1 MQLLNQKVGHDMPL
15 TEAEWAAWRQWVV
28 KLPSP
33 SSSAGTKRKRKKRRK
48 KKAPKTSSS
57 HSSHSRARRRQRQ
70 WHARSAGHQL
80 PRRVLLRQGGRCLRC
95 AGRAGFSGAGG
106 GRDRRLPL
114 LQLVENFAG
123 FQHPCRGAEAD
134 PHGPFQQTTE
144 IPQLQSTDKVLF
156 DVLLQLCRFLRCRSW
171 SQSRSHACCIEQAS
185 LSKMNVTFAVRHS
198 SKTGVW
204 AQTVPNCRAYRC
216 HRRSPSS
223 RWTFLWQQRQKRT
236 VLTVLV
242 TGDST
247 DAVPGQGVLALRCA
261 TTGAAV
267 PQLQSSTVVDTPVF
281 AQWHM
286 DDPRFLSLTNQ
297 MNHCTLRFYQFT
309 RCARE
314 LGEEETRCKYQ
325 YYRAQCACTESQL
338 EDWMEHRAR

>member
-1 MQLLNQKVGHDMPL
+1 MTVRMALAEALHHSCGVEPSGPNEALRGQKTASAAGTRPGVLKDPAPQGAVTVGYVAAPGPLLSTPSFADSMADSVDDRAVQILLQLALKKKEEEDEEERRRAEEEKHERRMQRLNQKVGHDMPL

-114 LQLVENFAG
+114 LQLVENFVG

-134 PHGPFQQTTE
+134 PHGPDY
-144 IPQLQSTDKVLF
+144 SADHRDSSV
-156 DVLLQLCRFLRCRSW
+156 
-171 SQSRSHACCIEQAS
+171 
-185 LSKMNVTFAVRHS
+185 AVRS
-198 SKTGVW
+198 QVVD
-204 AQTVPNCRAYRC
+204 ALAVQVVRFYRLYI
-216 HRRSPSS
+216 SVYS
-223 RWTFLWQQRQKRT
+223 
-236 VLTVLV
+236 
-242 TGDST
+242 
-247 DAVPGQGVLALRCA
+247 ALL
-261 TTGAAV
+261 G
-267 PQLQSSTVVDTPVF
+267 STVDTNL
-281 AQWHM
+281 
-286 DDPRFLSLTNQ
+286 RR
-297 MNHCTLRFYQFT
+297 CTKNFT
-309 RCARE
+309 FF
-314 LGEEETRCKYQ
+314 T
-325 YYRAQCACTESQL
+325 
-338 EDWMEHRAR
+338 